1 MKYGEL
7 LKQAENRLIKA
18 GIEEAETDARI
29 LFEDVFGIDR
39 SRYLFQK
46 SEEISEDEQGK
57 QRLQIFLKYIEQRC
71 SRKPV
76 QYITGKWN
84 FMGMEV
90 HVNENVLIPR
100 FDTECLVEK
109 AADVIPLLRNQREE
123 NYLNILDMCTGSGC
137 IAISLKKLYDD
148 NRNLLSVTAVDL
160 SEKALEMATQN
171 SKYQNVEIEFI
182 QSDLFEH
189 IDKERKFDIIVS
201 NPPYIKT
208 EEITSLM
215 PEVRSFEPM
224 MALDGD
230 LDGLKFYRKIIDE
243 SKNYIQTGGFILFEI
258 GCEQGM
264 DVRNLLEQAGYED
277 IEIIRDLAGLDRVV
291 AARYGNEVK

>member
-7 LKQAENRLIKA
+7 LKQAENRLMEA
-18 GIEEAETDARI
+18 GIEEATADAWI
-29 LFEDVFGIDR
+29 LFENVFSIDR

-57 QRLQIFLKYIEQRC
+57 QRLQNFLEYIEQRC

-84 FMGMEV
+84 FMGMEF

-100 FDTECLVEK
+100 FDTECLIEK
-109 AADVIPLLRNQREE
+109 TANVITLLQNQKKSH
-123 NYLNILDMCTGSGC
+123 LNILDMCTGSGC
-137 IAISLKKLYDD
+137 IAISLKKLYDND
-148 NRNLLSVTAVDL
+148 QNSLSVTAVDL
-160 SEKALEMATQN
+160 SEEALKMAVQN
-171 SKYQNVEIEFI
+171 SKYQDVEIEFI

-189 IDKERKFDIIVS
+189 IDRERKFDIIVS

-230 LDGLKFYRKIIDE
+230 LDGLKFYRKIVDE
-243 SKNYIQTGGFILFEI
+243 SKNYIQTGGYLLFEI
-258 GCEQGM
+258 GCDQGM
-264 DVRNLLEQAGYED
+264 EVKNLMKQAGYE
-277 IEIIRDLAGLDRVV
+277 EIGIIKDLAGLDRVV
-291 AARYGNEVK
+291 AARYGN